1 MKKILVATDFS
12 KAASNAAIY
21 AVKLATGLKASLL
34 LLHVYQIPTTYS
46 ELPITVNAD
55 EMADSAK
62 EEMLKLK
69 RELLQ
74 KTKENITIDTQ
85 IMEGIFYQALTH
97 VCEETSPYLVII
109 GTQGAT
115 SAERLLFGSDAVYT
129 MKHLEWPIIAV
140 PMDYSF
146 EPIRQIGFACD
157 LHQVEDIPIEKMKGF
172 LHEFNAEFHVLN
184 TSKRETH
191 TLDLENR
198 PTVLFE
204 KLTALKPEYH
214 FIQDDD
220 VDEGTLNF
228 AHKNG
233 FDLLIILPKKHNLIV
248 DLLFKGHTGEFVL
261 HSPIPIM
268 ALHE

>member
-12 KAASNAAIY
+12 KAASNAAMY
-21 AVKLATGLKASLL
+21 ATELAMGLKANLL

-55 EMADSAK
+55 EMADSA
-62 EEMLKLK
+62 EEEILKLK
-69 RELLQ
+69 NVLQ
-74 KTKENITIDTQ
+74 HKNLENIVIETRIT
-85 IMEGIFYQALTH
+85 EGVFYQALTT
-97 VCEETSPYLVII
+97 VCEEINPYLVII
-109 GTQGAT
+109 GTQGTA

-129 MKHLEWPIIAV
+129 MKHLEWPIIGV
-140 PMDYSF
+140 PMDYTF
-146 EPIRQIGFACD
+146 KPIRQIGFACD
-157 LHQVEDIPIEKMKGF
+157 LHQVEDIPVEKMKSF
-172 LHEFNAEFHVLN
+172 LDEFSAEFHVLN
-184 TSKRETH
+184 TSKMETH

-204 KLTALKPEYH
+204 KLSELKPEYH
-214 FIQDDD
+214 FILDDD

-228 AHKNG
+228 AQKSG
-233 FDLLIILPKKHNLIV
+233 FDLLIVLPKKHNLIA

-261 HSPIPIM
+261 HSHIPVM